1 MSLDFLSQLYGQDPN
16 DRKAREQMKER
27 LQIIFPELLFLSVK
41 NNSPQIVVAKINN
54 ILCTYFIHSSKENMF
69 WFIAD
74 EVWTRIKNIY
84 TTLLVNKTKRSSFH
98 QTDHH
103 QSLCEKISRAASAK
117 HISYNW
123 GNAETIYLVIITG
136 YCSFNIQRN
145 LFHS

>member
-74 EVWTRIKNIY
+74 EV
-84 TTLLVNKTKRSSFH
+84 
-98 QTDHH
+98 
-103 QSLCEKISRAASAK
+103 
-117 HISYNW
+117 
-123 GNAETIYLVIITG
+123 
-136 YCSFNIQRN
+136 
-145 LFHS
+145 